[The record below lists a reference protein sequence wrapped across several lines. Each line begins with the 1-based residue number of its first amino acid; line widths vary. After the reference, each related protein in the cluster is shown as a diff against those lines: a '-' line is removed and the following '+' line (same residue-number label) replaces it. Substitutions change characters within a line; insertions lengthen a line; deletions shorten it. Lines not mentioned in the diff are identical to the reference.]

1 MTGPG
6 SILDGLYLLVA
17 GIYQKGRD
25 DSTNEVE
32 DIPMDYLLTV
42 SSEIAAVVAEYI
54 AAEIEQNKEKWDK
67 NGTHTR

>member
-1 MTGPG
+1 
-6 SILDGLYLLVA
+6 
-17 GIYQKGRD
+17 
-25 DSTNEVE
+25 
-32 DIPMDYLLTV
+32 MDYLLTV